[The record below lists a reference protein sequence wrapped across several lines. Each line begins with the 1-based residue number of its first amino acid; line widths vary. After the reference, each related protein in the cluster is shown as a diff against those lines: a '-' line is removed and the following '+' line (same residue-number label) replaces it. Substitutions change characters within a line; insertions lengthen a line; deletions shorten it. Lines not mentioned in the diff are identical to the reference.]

1 MMVWAGPRCSVFK
14 TKFHLWI
21 STHETNV
28 LNLPFLLNLV
38 LKKPETHPD
47 IILSSLNLNLLL
59 FEEGENTFCIQCY
72 FPHVWGVSVDA
83 RKNSGDKA
91 IQSWERVD
99 GNKVWGLGFFLF
111 VCLIVGI
118 LPPHKSW
125 KSGLTVSI
133 GPWNCPPTELSGL
146 QPWIVCL
153 DNKGVN
159 VF

>member
-1 MMVWAGPRCSVFK
+1 MMVWVDPRCSVFK

-59 FEEGENTFCIQCY
+59 FEAGENTFCIQCY

-99 GNKVWGLGFFLF
+99 GNKVWGFGGFL
-111 VCLIVGI
+111 VCLFNCGDTSFTQI
-118 LPPHKSW
+118 LEIRTYCLHWSVE
-125 KSGLTVSI
+125 LFTHTI
-133 GPWNCPPTELSGL
+133 IRIATLNCVP
-146 QPWIVCL
+146 
-153 DNKGVN
+153 
-159 VF
+159 